1 MFPCNGV
8 SPFYNFAIQNFP
20 FIEMDFDALTDYQL
34 MQKIFKYLDDEI
46 KKVDSKYEGYS
57 DKIDKLEQDFE
68 SFTAEINQTIN
79 EFKTEILAD
88 VNSQMEIQYNRVLTL
103 LNEYQVVFKAYTDS
117 QIQAVNS
124 RIDEIEVGAINIY
137 NPVTGLVEP
146 ISDVIDDLYNQLRY
160 DAITA
165 SEYDGLELTATAYDG
180 YMITANNFDL
190 NGKSILMGN

>member
-20 FIEMDFDALTDYQL
+20 FIEMDFDAITDYQL

-46 KKVDSKYEGYS
+46 KKVDAKYEGYS

-79 EFKTEILAD
+79 QFKTEVLAD

-117 QIQAVNS
+117 QIQAVNE
-124 RIDEIEVGAINIY
+124 RLDDIEVGAINIY
-137 NPVTGLVEP
+137 NPATGLVEP
-146 ISDVIDDLYNQLRY
+146 ISNVIDDLYNQLRY
-160 DAITA
+160 NAITA
-165 SEYDGLELTATAYDG
+165 SEYDGLELTATTYDG

-190 NGKSILMGN
+190 NGKSILIGN

>member
-79 EFKTEILAD
+79 QFKTEILAD
-88 VNSQMEIQYNRVLTL
+88 VNSAMDVQYNRVLSL
-103 LNEYQVVFKAYTDS
+103 LNEYQVVFKAYTDA
-117 QIQAVNS
+117 QIEAVNE
-124 RIDEIEVGAINIY
+124 RIDDIEVGAISIY
-137 NPVTGLVEP
+137 NPATGLVEP

-160 DAITA
+160 NAITA
-165 SEYDGLELTATAYDG
+165 TEYDGLELTATTYDG

-190 NGKSILMGN
+190 NGKSILIGN

>member
-46 KKVDSKYEGYS
+46 KKVDAKYEGYS

-79 EFKTEILAD
+79 QFKTEIISD
-88 VNSQMEIQYNRVLTL
+88 VNDQMDLQYNRVLTL
-103 LNEYQVVFKAYTDS
+103 LNEYQVVFKAYTDA
-117 QIQAVNS
+117 QIQTVNE
-124 RIDEIEVGAINIY
+124 RIDDIEVGAINIY
-137 NPVTGLVEP
+137 NPATGLVEP

-160 DAITA
+160 NAITA
-165 SEYDGLELTATAYDG
+165 SEYDGLELTATTYDG

-190 NGKSILMGN
+190 NGKSILIGN